1 MKQLPVSSRGN
12 EAGNKPCPR
21 PLHRLP
27 AISRDISISPQ
38 AAPYALGWSCHGT
51 GQHSPYIFLMGRA
64 RTEDEGKLC
73 VARSA
78 LSLETASW
86 QEQKGQAMGRVGG
99 DDLTPSIPS
108 AQLWGYRLC
117 AGPLL
122 RAAVLCT
129 SFPPFSGL
137 WTRTEADCFQLVL
150 ASLCPTTL
158 LGTL

>member
-12 EAGNKPCPR
+12 EAGNKLHPR

-27 AISRDISISPQ
+27 AISGTSPFLPQ
-38 AAPYALGWSCHGT
+38 AAPYAQGWGCHGNA
-51 GQHSPYIFLMGRA
+51 QHSPYIFLMGGVR
-64 RTEDEGKLC
+64 REDEGC

-78 LSLETASW
+78 LSLEAASW
-86 QEQKGQAMGRVGG
+86 QEQKGQAIVG

-108 AQLWGYRLC
+108 AQLWGYPLC

-129 SFPPFSGL
+129 SFPPFFGL
-137 WTRTEADCFQLVL
+137 WTRTEANCFQLVL
-150 ASLCPTTL
+150 ASLCPTIL

>member
-38 AAPYALGWSCHGT
+38 AAPYAQGWSCHGT
-51 GQHSPYIFLMGRA
+51 GQHSPYILLMGEA

-78 LSLETASW
+78 LSLEAASW
-86 QEQKGQAMGRVGG
+86 QEQKGQAMGRGG
-99 DDLTPSIPS
+99 GGGGRDDLTSSIPS
-108 AQLWGYRLC
+108 TQLLGLPVVCWAPFECCRVVYKFS
-117 AGPLL
+117 
-122 RAAVLCT
+122 
-129 SFPPFSGL
+129 SFL
-137 WTRTEADCFQLVL
+137 WTLNQNR
-150 ASLCPTTL
+150 S
-158 LGTL
+158 